1 MADNNIKNKSQKDL
15 LGEIANNTSVFGK
28 KIKIPSKSG
37 NEREE
42 EVNLME
48 VVLRGISSA
57 LFGRYVKDPNQ
68 IESIFKNPK
77 NSIFGRTY
85 VNINNIAKA
94 VTKTADGAALR
105 ITNPSLDKLDNI
117 NDTLNEIKDM
127 LGDNKSSNINKV
139 VSSSDYANNAVQS
152 LKDLLSIVKDD
163 KFKELEEIIS
173 KPAFK
178 NLLKSINDNL
188 SGQLDKNVVNNVN
201 IISKIIQ
208 TLSEI
213 SKINLNE
220 LKKSERT
227 LDFVNKGYINK
238 IHETLEKID
247 TLYKTTNDIDISDHL
262 SALRDIIDT
271 IPSIASLSLKDI
283 LWSRISI
290 NYLNDFIKDKIPSI
304 ITTLNDV
311 LKNNSDLG
319 DKTEKLDKCINSILS
334 IFKLNPK
341 DLEDN
346 EETIELINS
355 LIKNDISKL
364 IETINTSFDNLDD
377 IIIRINN
384 ITTLINSIDDMQ
396 KMLPSIMS
404 IFKSIIKLSF
414 IQEEIDAISVILFP
428 NELQEKYK
436 IHIFKAKRNHFKE
449 ISRNL
454 ENFGEIL
461 KTLNKVNEDIRTIK
475 INDILKILTNV
486 NTELVIV
493 NKLFNKLT
501 KLDKK
506 YKTPLT
512 FEGLQQTLN
521 AFNDYVMSDIEDKL
535 SDNIVAKIDSI
546 TSFVDAVNS
555 LIVILNNLDIE
566 LLESIDMSKFS
577 GAIES
582 KLRVLMT
589 TVDYIKNDVDINED
603 IIKKIDI
610 LDKVIT
616 KIALLSNLK
625 LLENVTEKSL
635 DGILGVT
642 DKLLEITNKF
652 KQIKEDDVKGANK
665 MLNSLMKLVIGT
677 TTVLLFGTL
686 MMSFINPLSLIS
698 FTVSLGAFI
707 FGILWVY
714 SKISKDQLES
724 SFSSAKDLGLLIAL
738 SGAVL
743 VFGSLFMRFVNITEL
758 FGFAAVLGLFISGI
772 IAIYSHFAEKVKE
785 TFTSAYDLGLLIAIS
800 GGTLILGSL
809 FYHFINWD
817 DLVGFSLTL
826 GAFIFGILGI
836 YAFLN
841 KWFGNAMKGAKEFS
855 TLLGVSAGLLILGAL
870 IGNWLLENWKPI
882 VKFGIMLFAFV
893 SIFGAVWCG
902 LSWIFNKALKGAK
915 EFAILVTVSAAAML
929 LGPALINLYGGELGS
944 NYWERLGAIAVWGIA
959 LGGFVL
965 IVGWALSLANKNGKS
980 SILGALAL
988 SVAIGVAAAALIAGP
1003 ILLYESIGN
1012 DWWLHVF
1019 GFAVLLAGF
1028 IFGMTYLLKF
1038 VGKKIGDLALGA
1050 VGVVIIGAIAYGA
1063 AWVVKEI
1070 SDMLFDVH
1078 WEDLLNGLGQMGL
1091 VFGAVGT
1098 VMGIIGGIVYGTGG
1112 AALLIAA
1119 GGAAVLATLEGLV
1132 WGAAKVINAIANSM
1146 MNLDKAA
1153 KIFKDGNNV
1162 QPMMEM
1168 INAFG
1173 NVLKL
1178 LCDKVSLKM
1187 AAKLPTIMPGVMM
1200 GIGALSM
1207 IGNVVKDW
1215 ANMWVPDIDPKTGEK
1230 KGYRKLTNP
1239 EISEAITNIGNVIE
1253 AIGTAIR
1260 NVIDDPK
1267 NKDMFAEGFLSGKS
1281 PFRVVM
1287 ESFKYSGDVLSS
1299 IAEGIKQ
1306 WSSMAIPNGFDDKG
1320 KPKGYISLND
1330 ASLGEA
1336 KQNIENVLTAIGQA
1350 IFNTVNGKNAIYFA
1364 MGEDS
1369 PALIAAKSINITSQA
1384 LINIADV
1391 IKKLSDKKFSEI
1403 LKKMNNKDPK
1413 NPGVLESIKGIME
1426 SICDIVGLFLKPQ
1439 PGSRSILGKFF
1450 KGEKTFAEHLNDSIG
1465 DINKSVKSIDVFSK
1479 DVIAI
1484 LNSITKITDIIQSK
1498 KSGLDLISDTVY
1510 IWQLRLGLQ
1519 NLMGLID
1526 GVMQLDNKKLTKI
1539 NESKQKFE
1547 VFGQFAKIIDD
1558 FINSIVKYDS
1568 TAQTNL
1574 IMLTEGMINL
1584 YMTTQFINKNLFF
1597 KEFVNDTE
1605 RFIQAIN
1612 TLDLSKISSLS
1623 QLTQALNEIASKF
1636 GNLDEL
1642 TDALAN
1648 KVTVVLLEL
1657 VNQLRTAEAVIRNAH
1672 ELQERRKKLI
1682 ESNIKKVKEIMSQHM
1697 IVEIGKKEEPEQ
1709 LSSGAP
1715 GTIKYP
1721 GETNTGGGSG
1731 NTTAE
1736 LESPETP
1743 NQGAGDAEK
1752 EKIKNGVGSAKPLT
1766 ADEFVNLMKKHM
1778 SDSIWTS

>member
-163 KFKELEEIIS
+163 KFKELEKIIS

-364 IETINTSFDNLDD
+364 IETINTNFDNLDD

-414 IQEEIDAISVILFP
+414 IQEEIDTISVILFP

-449 ISRNL
+449 ISKNL

-475 INDILKILTNV
+475 IGDILKILTNV

-625 LLENVTEKSL
+625 LLETISEKSL
-635 DGILGVT
+635 DGLIGVT
-642 DKLLEITNKF
+642 DKFVEITNKF

-772 IAIYSHFAEKVKE
+772 LWVYSIFSKNLKE

-870 IGNWLLENWKPI
+870 IGNWLWENWKPI

-902 LSWIFNKALKGAK
+902 LSWMFNKALKGAK
-915 EFAILVTVSAAAML
+915 EFAILITVSAAAML

-965 IVGWALSLANKNGKS
+965 LVGWALSLANKNGKS

-1003 ILLYESIGN
+1003 KLLYESIGN
-1012 DWWLHVF
+1012 DWWMHVL
-1019 GFAVLLAGF
+1019 GFAVILAGF

-1112 AALLIAA
+1112 VALLIAA

-1162 QPMMEM
+1162 QSMMEM

-1178 LCDKVSLKM
+1178 LCDKISLKM
-1187 AAKLPTIMPGVMM
+1187 AAKLTTIMPGVIM
-1200 GIGALSM
+1200 GISALSM

-1215 ANMWVPDIDPKTGEK
+1215 ANMWVPDIDPKTGKK
-1230 KGYRKLTNP
+1230 KGYRKLTDT
-1239 EISEAITNIGNVIE
+1239 EISTAITNIGNVIT

-1299 IAEGIKQ
+1299 IAEGVKQ

-1330 ASLGEA
+1330 TVLTHTQ
-1336 KQNIENVLTAIGQA
+1336 KNIENVLTAIGKA
-1350 IFNTVNGKNAIYFA
+1350 IVNTVNGKDAIYFA
-1364 MGEDS
+1364 MGENS
-1369 PALIAAKSINITSQA
+1369 PVIIAAKSINETSQA
-1384 LINIADV
+1384 LNNIVQIIKDFSNEDFQKIVQNINVKGGTIDT
-1391 IKKLSDKKFSEI
+1391 
-1403 LKKMNNKDPK
+1403 
-1413 NPGVLESIKGIME
+1413 IKGILGGLL
-1426 SICDIVGLFLKPQ
+1426 DILNIFLNKAE
-1439 PGSRSILGKFF
+1439 GTDKGFWGTITGGK
-1450 KGEKTFAEHLNDSIG
+1450 TVAEHLND
-1465 DINKSVKSIDVFSK
+1465 NKDEIEKTAETIKTFTGTIKSIFESVGKLCK
-1479 DVIAI
+1479 DIKDDIPNLKIITEGIGIQI
-1484 LNSITKITDIIQSK
+1484 LK
-1498 KSGLDLISDTVY
+1498 KGLTNLLGIVNGVLIENENILDF
-1510 IWQLRLGLQ
+1510 L
-1519 NLMGLID
+1519 N
-1526 GVMQLDNKKLTKI
+1526 DNKEKFNVFISFNKI
-1539 NESKQKFE
+1539 L
-1547 VFGQFAKIIDD
+1547 DD
-1558 FINSIVKYDS
+1558 FINSIIKYDS

-1605 RFIQAIN
+1605 RFIHAIN

-1657 VNQLRTAEAVIRNAH
+1657 VNQLRTAETVIRNAH

-1697 IVEIGKKEEPEQ
+1697 IVEIGKKEESEQ

-1721 GETNTGGGSG
+1721 GETNTGGGG
-1731 NTTAE
+1731 RDTTAE

-1752 EKIKNGVGSAKPLT
+1752 EKVKNGVGSAKPLT

>member
-1 MADNNIKNKSQKDL
+1 MADNNKNKSQKDL

-28 KIKIPSKSG
+28 KIKVPSKTG

-57 LFGRYVKDPNQ
+57 LFGKYVKDPSQ

-85 VNINNIAKA
+85 VNINNIAKT

-117 NDTLNEIKDM
+117 NDTLDEIKDM

-152 LKDLLSIVKDD
+152 LKDLLAIVKDN
-163 KFKELEEIIS
+163 KFEELKEIIS
-173 KPAFK
+173 KPVFK
-178 NLLKSINDNL
+178 NLLESINENL
-188 SGQLDKNVVNNVN
+188 SDQLDKNVVENVN
-201 IISKIIQ
+201 TIKSFIQ
-208 TLSEI
+208 TLSEV

-220 LKKSERT
+220 LKRSERT
-227 LDFVNKGYINK
+227 LDFVNNGYINEIYK
-238 IHETLEKID
+238 TLKQID
-247 TLYKTTNDIDISDHL
+247 TLYETTNEIKISDHL

-311 LKNNSDLG
+311 LQNTSDLG

-364 IETINTSFDNLDD
+364 IETINTSFDNLDN
-377 IIIRINN
+377 IILRINN

-449 ISRNL
+449 ISKNL

-475 INDILKILTNV
+475 IGDVLKILTNV

-521 AFNDYVMSDIEDKL
+521 NFNDYVMSDIEDKFN
-535 SDNIVAKIDSI
+535 DEIIDKINSI
-546 TSFVDAVNS
+546 SSFVDSVNS

-566 LLESIDMSKFS
+566 LLDSIDMSKFS

-589 TVDYIKNDVDINED
+589 SVDYIKNEDINED

-625 LLENVTEKSL
+625 LLETISEKSL
-635 DGILGVT
+635 DGLIGVT
-642 DKLLEITNKF
+642 DKFLEITNKF

-743 VFGSLFMRFVNITEL
+743 VFGSLFMKFVNITEL
-758 FGFAAVLGLFISGI
+758 FGFAGTLWLFISGI
-772 IAIYSHFAEKVKE
+772 IVIYAAFAKDIKE

-855 TLLGVSAGLLILGAL
+855 ILLGVSAGLLILGAL
-870 IGNWLLENWKPI
+870 IGNWVWENWKPI

-902 LSWIFNKALKGAK
+902 LSWMFKKSLKGAK
-915 EFAILVTVSAAAML
+915 EFAILVTVSAVAML
-929 LGPALINLYGGELGS
+929 LGPALINLYGKELGS
-944 NYWERLGAIAVWGIA
+944 NYWERLGAIAVWGIT

-965 IVGWALSLANKNGKS
+965 LVGWALSLANKNGKS

-1003 ILLYESIGN
+1003 ILLKRDHVEWYEVG
-1012 DWWLHVF
+1012 

-1028 IFGMTYLLKF
+1028 IFGMTYLLNF
-1038 VGKKIGDLALGA
+1038 VGDSLMTLAKGA
-1050 VGVVIIGAIAYGA
+1050 LAVVLIGAIAYGA

-1098 VMGIIGGIVYGTGG
+1098 VMGILGAIVTGTGG
-1112 AALLIAA
+1112 VALLMAA
-1119 GGAAVLATLEGLV
+1119 GGAAILGMIEGLV

-1162 QPMMEM
+1162 QSMMEM

-1178 LCDKVSLKM
+1178 LCDKISLKM
-1187 AAKLPTIMPGVMM
+1187 AAKLTTIMPGVIM
-1200 GIGALSM
+1200 GISALSM

-1215 ANMWVPDIDPKTGEK
+1215 ANMWVSDIDPKTGKK
-1230 KGYRKLTNP
+1230 KGYRKLTDT
-1239 EISEAITNIGNVIE
+1239 EISTAITNIKTVIE

-1299 IAEGIKQ
+1299 IAEGVKQ

-1330 ASLGEA
+1330 AALTHAQE
-1336 KQNIENVLTAIGQA
+1336 NIENVLTAIGQA
-1350 IFNTVNGKNAIYFA
+1350 IVNTINGHKNLFST
-1364 MGEDS
+1364 GENS
-1369 PALIAAKSINITSQA
+1369 PAIIAAKSINITSQA
-1384 LINIADV
+1384 LMNIADV
-1391 IKKLSDKKFSEI
+1391 IKKLSDKNFSEI

-1484 LNSITKITDIIQSK
+1484 LNSITKITDVIQAK
-1498 KSGLDLISDTVY
+1498 KSGLELISDTIY

-1526 GVMQLDNKKLTKI
+1526 GVMQLDNKKLAKI
-1539 NESKQKFE
+1539 NASKQRFE
-1547 VFGQFAKIIDD
+1547 VFSQFVKIIDD

-1657 VNQLRTAEAVIRNAH
+1657 VNQLRTAETVIRNAH

-1697 IVEIGKKEEPEQ
+1697 IVEIGKKEESEQ

-1721 GETNTGGGSG
+1721 GETNTGGGG
-1731 NTTAE
+1731 RDTTAE

-1752 EKIKNGVGSAKPLT
+1752 EKVKNGVGSAKPLT